1 MNGAFINREN
11 LEKIIP
17 SVVKMMKLKSDENA
31 GVRNDDKKDTNDEVE
46 IENTA
51 LNREN
56 GELKIQNETKIDEI
70 EELKL
75 KINKLEN
82 EMCALK
88 L

>member
-17 SVVKMMKLKSDENA
+17 SVVKEMKLKSDENA

-51 LNREN
+51 LKREN
-56 GELKIQNETKIDEI
+56 GELK
-70 EELKL
+70 L
-75 KINKLEN
+75 
-82 EMCALK
+82 
-88 L
+88 

>member
-17 SVVKMMKLKSDENA
+17 SVVKEMKLKSDENA

-51 LNREN
+51 LKREI
-56 GELKIQNETKIDEI
+56 GELKLDNEK
-70 EELKL
+70 LKL
-75 KINKLEN
+75 KINKRKNRFRLW
-82 EMCALK
+82 K
-88 L
+88 K

>member
-17 SVVKMMKLKSDENA
+17 SVVKEMKLKSDENA

-51 LNREN
+51 LKREI
-56 GELKIQNETKIDEI
+56 GELKLENETKIDEN